1 VPKIIGHG
9 FVPRTERRDAVYLS
23 PKLSSHI
30 HAFVWLC
37 FGTNSASPRGDVRV
51 SGRANTPSWEYRIR
65 LTGRLRNTASCL
77 TAAPLSHSVT
87 HSHMRW
93 VGAYRHRRGHGRV
106 RAHGSSTQSLSHS
119 LTHALGGCVPPSSW
133 SRPCP
138 CSRQLHS
145 VTQSLTH
152 TCVGWVRTAIVVV
165 TAVSVL
171 TSDGR
176 A

>member
-1 VPKIIGHG
+1 MPPAGCGWCVQTVPKIIGHG

-106 RAHGSSTQSLSHS
+106 RAHVRR
-119 LTHALGGCVPPSSW
+119 A
-133 SRPCP
+133 R
-138 CSRQLHS
+138 
-145 VTQSLTH
+145 VT
-152 TCVGWVRTAIVVV
+152 RTAAPCKTKRRITHQV
-165 TAVSVL
+165 ADPLFKFRNKAQLAASI
-171 TSDGR
+171 
-176 A
+176 AKWP